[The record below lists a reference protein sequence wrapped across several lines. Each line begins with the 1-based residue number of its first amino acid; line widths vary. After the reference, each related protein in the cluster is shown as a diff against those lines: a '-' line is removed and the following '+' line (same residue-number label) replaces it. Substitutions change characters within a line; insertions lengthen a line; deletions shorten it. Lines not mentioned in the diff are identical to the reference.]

1 MPAPSEDRPPVTS
14 PPVQVVLSPSN
25 VWRVG
30 FAVAAMVV
38 LVYFLN
44 FVLTDAGPFLL
55 VVVMAWFLSLAM
67 EPPVARLARHM
78 RRGAATALVMAAMS
92 HRGIAL
98 PRHVRA
104 ALPAAGGAARGV
116 AARRA
121 ERRHASGST
130 AQLGTK
136 YEISD
141 ILQSIN
147 LTPQDAAGYAQDV
160 LGGLLGLVGTVAG
173 VVFNAFALVLL
184 TFYLS
189 ADGPRARRWIAG
201 LLSGRFQ
208 QVFLSI
214 WDLSTVKT
222 GGYVAARLVL
232 AAINGGTSAL
242 VFLLLGMPSWLAL
255 GVWTGVVAQ
264 FVPTIGT
271 YIAIALP
278 VVVGLASPTPW
289 IGVAALIWAVIYQ
302 QVENLTLEPRISAR
316 SVNIHPGVSFAAA
329 IMGALLFGAVGALLA
344 IPVVAMLLSVLD
356 TFGTRH
362 AIQPSLTPV
371 EGNPEEQ
378 PEEQPEE
385 PERKPSEEPAEPER
399 KSSEEPAETPGKS
412 LRGFPPERCDDRVRR
427 HAHLHTGDP
436 ARQGRRRLP
445 RPGQADRQEV
455 QALCRRH
462 RLRQG
467 PVRRLRGLHLRHPR
481 STSPWPT
488 PSVASGRTAADVS
501 DEPLAPMPGACRRH
515 RRQVRRGHPSACVS
529 KPDRRLPTSVTTAR
543 RRRRPELR

>member
-1 MPAPSEDRPPVTS
+1 MAASNEERPPATTS
-14 PPVQVVLSPSN
+14 GEEPPPGATVQVVLSPSN

-38 LVYFLN
+38 LVYFLH
-44 FVLTDAGPFLL
+44 FVLTDAGPFLF

-78 RRGAATALVMAAMS
+78 RRGAATALVMLAMS
-92 HRGIAL
+92 IAAIIFLVLFGQLFLQQVALLVASL
-98 PRHVRA
+98 PDVLSA
-104 ALPAAGGAARGV
+104 V
-116 AARRA
+116 
-121 ERRHASGST
+121 T
-130 AQLGTK
+130 QWVNAQFGTK

-232 AAINGGTSAL
+232 ATINGGTSAL

-289 IGVAALIWAVIYQ
+289 IGVAALIWAVVYQ
-302 QVENLTLEPRISAR
+302 QVENLTFEPRISAR

-362 AIQPSLTPV
+362 AIQPALTPV
-371 EGNPEEQ
+371 E
-378 PEEQPEE
+378 
-385 PERKPSEEPAEPER
+385 EEPAANPRER
-399 KSSEEPAETPGKS
+399 PQEEVVKNPVEKPQEEPGGTRAES
-412 LRGFPPERCDDRVRR
+412 RER
-427 HAHLHTGDP
+427 A
-436 ARQGRRRLP
+436 
-445 RPGQADRQEV
+445 
-455 QALCRRH
+455 
-462 RLRQG
+462 
-467 PVRRLRGLHLRHPR
+467 
-481 STSPWPT
+481 
-488 PSVASGRTAADVS
+488 
-501 DEPLAPMPGACRRH
+501 
-515 RRQVRRGHPSACVS
+515 
-529 KPDRRLPTSVTTAR
+529 
-543 RRRRPELR
+543 